1 MRVNFQYKKKFIY
14 DRVDDIQKISGE
26 IDYNK
31 LIYNF
36 KTPVITLINFIK
48 FKGSFSIFKEI
59 RDSDKTAQEIEENQ
73 EKLKSSLGEITSGN
87 PKHKEGYQ
95 LDIIDSVKSIYDSR
109 QNVIDLFN
117 DNSRIKSESIYKS
130 KQNET
135 EQGGTVRKIL
145 TPKQLLQRL
154 PIVLAQVK
162 AGNNSENLFSEI
174 RQIVYSLY
182 QSKEIT
188 NKVYNNIIKLIQYLR
203 YYIYELTKH

>member
-73 EKLKSSLGEITSGN
+73 EKLKSSSGEITSGN
-87 PKHKEGYQ
+87 PKHKEGYH
-95 LDIIDSVKSIYDSR
+95 LDIIEGAKNLYYSR
-109 QNVIDLFN
+109 QKVMDLFN
-117 DNSRIKSESIYKS
+117 DNPRIKSKVFINQNRM
-130 KQNET
+130 KQNMA
-135 EQGGTVRKIL
+135 EQDLK
-145 TPKQLLQRL
+145 
-154 PIVLAQVK
+154 
-162 AGNNSENLFSEI
+162 
-174 RQIVYSLY
+174 Y
-182 QSKEIT
+182 
-188 NKVYNNIIKLIQYLR
+188 
-203 YYIYELTKH
+203 